1 MTLLITCFA
10 AIITTL
16 IWYMTAGKSNMRLGT
31 LALMYWGA
39 SIMWFVDAVFEYIEL
54 RDAFFVPEQAD
65 MINDAFLGFCVV
77 ALGLMIWLVIVLIKD
92 PKGAVRAALLK
103 KGS

>member
-1 MTLLITCFA
+1 MTLLITVFA
-10 AIITTL
+10 AILTTVV
-16 IWYMTAGKSNMRLGT
+16 WYLKYGKSDMYIGT

-39 SIMWFVDAVFEYIEL
+39 SIMWFTDAVFEFIEL
-54 RDAFFVPEQAD
+54 RDEFFVPARAD

-92 PKGAVRAALLK
+92 PRGVVRAALVK
-103 KGS
+103 KS